1 MMNDIEYR
9 NEYYMNQNMVD
20 KYLKSIELVLNPSYY
35 KYDYYR
41 LEVCRRTIHMLK
53 EFPDNEVLIVN
64 RNHPHCYKT

>member
-35 KYDYYR
+35 KYDYY
-41 LEVCRRTIHMLK
+41 LL
-53 EFPDNEVLIVN
+53 
-64 RNHPHCYKT
+64 